1 MFIIYKLYIY
11 RLLSISITVTTN
23 EKPMIDTHIKKE
35 IEKEIQHKTEDSHK
49 IIMEENKGRGKE
61 QQQQQKNYKNY

>member
-35 IEKEIQHKTEDSHK
+35 REKEIQHKTEDSHK